1 MQSLFVMQNAAA
13 ALEEIAAVDA
23 SIDLGDRDAIDAWGI
38 VALSAL
44 AYQKSLRVSLDGAG
58 ARRPSHVASDS
69 TKCCAI
75 KTQPLEPSRGQSSSA
90 RSTALIRSMLSRG
103 RSLV

>member
-23 SIDLGDRDAIDAWGI
+23 SIDLGDRDVIDAWGL

-58 ARRPSHVASDS
+58 GAIQHGGSPGFVAAQRMDQRNQYPFPVVQVAVADAGSAR
-69 TKCCAI
+69 
-75 KTQPLEPSRGQSSSA
+75 EPSSA
-90 RSTALIRSMLSRG
+90 H
-103 RSLV
+103 